1 MREDEDETEEF
12 IGSSYDEADLIV
24 LHRFFSQAADKVGK
38 ELLSFS
44 RQSPDAETSV
54 QSGKRTWDNLCS
66 TLVEM
71 GQPLVIPPPLSLASN
86 EHPAYLE
93 FMRRNDHRN
102 IDSMRDL
109 FYLTLTQRVNWPYYL
124 SPAILTPFLESKLCV
139 RASLGA
145 DQRGDHRT

>member
-1 MREDEDETEEF
+1 L
-12 IGSSYDEADLIV
+12 GSSYDEADSIV
-24 LHRFFSQAADKVGK
+24 LHHFFNQSADKVGK
-38 ELLSFS
+38 ELLGFS
-44 RQSPDAETSV
+44 RQSPDAESSA

-71 GQPLVIPPPLSLASN
+71 GQPITIPPPLPLSSN

-109 FYLTLTQRVNWPYYL
+109 FYLTPTPKVN
-124 SPAILTPFLESKLCV
+124 
-139 RASLGA
+139 
-145 DQRGDHRT
+145 